1 MKPRPRMLIP
11 VLIFVVALLALA
23 GSIAFGGPTPPAPMA
38 TINDPFRSVDFS
50 DLPPVLIFQASDGQ
64 PLAYRE
70 YVPVGVQRGS
80 VTLIHGSSASSNSMH
95 PMAKALAAAGYKA
108 FALDM
113 RGHGQSG
120 AKGHI
125 RHIGQLDS
133 DLADFVRAVRPPQ
146 PSTLAG
152 FSSGGGFVLRF
163 AGGENQSLFG
173 SYLLLSPFLS
183 ESAPNQR
190 PGSGGWVNV
199 GVPRIIGLAVLNSLG
214 IRAFNWLPV
223 ASFALNEQARTL
235 LTPEYDFNLA
245 MNFRPERDYVANIQR
260 VAKPCAVLAG
270 AADEAFRTEKLEEIV
285 RAAGKGWEVELL
297 PNVGHIPLTLEPSAV
312 AVMVRH
318 VRKLQQAV

>member
-1 MKPRPRMLIP
+1 MTLRPRMLIP
-11 VLIFVVALLALA
+11 ALILVVALLALA
-23 GSIAFGGPTPPAPMA
+23 ASIAFGGPTPPAPMA
-38 TINDPFRSVDFS
+38 AINDPFKSVDFS
-50 DLPPVLIFQASDGQ
+50 DLPALLTFQASDGQ

-95 PMAKALAAAGYKA
+95 PMARALAAAGYKA
-108 FALDM
+108 FALDV

-125 RHIGQLDS
+125 GHIGQLDS
-133 DLADFVRAVRPPQ
+133 DLADFVRSVRPPQ

-152 FSSGGGFVLRF
+152 FSSGGGFVLRI

-183 ESAPNQR
+183 ENAANQR

-199 GVPRIIGLAVLNSLG
+199 GVPRVVGLAVLNALG

-223 ASFALNEQARTL
+223 ASFALTPQARAF

-245 MNFRPERDYVANIQR
+245 MNFRPERDYVANIRR

-270 AADEAFRTEKLEEIV
+270 TADEAFRTEKLEGIF
-285 RAAGKGWEVELL
+285 RAAGKAWEVELL
-297 PNVGHIPLTLEPSAV
+297 PRVGHIPLTLEPSAV
-312 AVMVRH
+312 AVVVRH
-318 VRKLQQAV
+318 VGKLQQAV